1 MNRLH
6 EFERLIDERLRSLFR
21 GAAPQ
26 GEKRELIEVHR
37 AILDEVAAR
46 VELLPRGRRVF
57 SYPHL
62 VVRVLLPDPARRR
75 SYEVAL
81 MEADTLGRDI
91 AGRLADEQVEMPE
104 RFSIAVEL
112 VDELPAGVAERGF
125 DISYQSAG
133 PLRAAAPM
141 PVVWLKVLSG
151 TSDRPEY
158 SLRKS
163 RVNIGRLTDVVDSS
177 QRLLRRNDVAF
188 AESSEV
194 PNKTVSRTH
203 AHLEFD
209 AAGQVFRLFDDRS
222 AQGTR
227 VIRDGAIIT
236 VPKGASKGVPLKP
249 GDEIVLGQ
257 ARISFDLHSDTE
269 TA

>member
-1 MNRLH
+1 
-6 EFERLIDERLRSLFR
+6 
-21 GAAPQ
+21 
-26 GEKRELIEVHR
+26 
-37 AILDEVAAR
+37 
-46 VELLPRGRRVF
+46 
-57 SYPHL
+57 
-62 VVRVLLPDPARRR
+62 
-75 SYEVAL
+75 
-81 MEADTLGRDI
+81 MEADTLARDI

-104 RFSIAVEL
+104 RFGILVEL

-133 PLRAAAPM
+133 PLRASAPM

-151 TSDRPEY
+151 ISDRSEY

-163 RVNIGRLTDVVDSS
+163 RINIGRLIDVVDSS

-188 AESSEV
+188 TESSEM

-222 AQGTR
+222 AQGTK
-227 VIRDGAIIT
+227 VVRDGTVIT

-257 ARISFDLHSDTE
+257 ARLSFELHSDSE